1 MHRDHLGPVEKQT
14 AARCCKKCNVFSWSW
29 RRCSSSGT
37 MTAWTYCAVGC
48 CCWKRWSIAGTVNND
63 QNASLWTSGMPNFM
77 SSTNGI
83 GLSKSCCRLAMLCTN
98 WQMLCAVG
106 KVYMPYSP
114 RMVSRLSC
122 SWMVKLEKSASD
134 LSSTVQSMSSRN
146 NLHYICSTVYASHK
160 CLGLTWWNI
169 RLLQQ
174 LLSHCDR
181 QWFVI
186 HYVVCATLL
195 FISIAVKIQASNML
209 HNTKLHVKHPLHIF
223 RSNMI
228 TEM

>member
-1 MHRDHLGPVEKQT
+1 MTELPVTNCRNAQRSSWSSRET
-14 AARCCKKCNVFSWSW
+14 NCCKKCNVFSWSW

-37 MTAWTYCAVGC
+37 MTARTYCAVGC

-181 QWFVI
+181 QWW
-186 HYVVCATLL
+186 VVCYSLR
-195 FISIAVKIQASNML
+195 SMCYVAVYIHSGE
-209 HNTKLHVKHPLHIF
+209 NTGK
-223 RSNMI
+223 
-228 TEM
+228 